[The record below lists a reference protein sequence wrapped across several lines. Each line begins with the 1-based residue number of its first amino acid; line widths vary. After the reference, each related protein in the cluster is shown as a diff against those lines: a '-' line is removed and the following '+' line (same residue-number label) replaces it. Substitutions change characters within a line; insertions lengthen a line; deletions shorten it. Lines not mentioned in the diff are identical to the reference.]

1 MGNVMNAFN
10 AFNYNVFNDK
20 LNVII
25 ISSGVILSTIG
36 FLYYKGYIFN
46 NSVGNNIDTSS
57 DIGSEGSITITDTS
71 TALVTITSIDTA
83 TINNIHNLDHVDY
96 DYDNVI
102 QELNIGSVEIDS
114 VEYSDKE
121 IQTEVLT
128 KKVFYEL
135 VEEMEKKDPS
145 I

>member
-1 MGNVMNAFN
+1 MNMGNVMNAFN

-135 VEEMEKKDPS
+135 VEEME
-145 I
+145 